1 MTIIKAL
8 LALGC
13 VAWAAVFQLA
23 VSWAYLAPYD
33 GIGGNGGAPFRFD
46 CGELGILVGITGRA
60 GAVVDQV
67 GGLCV
72 KIDPR
77 SATWVG
83 GVYETARVGGNGGGP
98 FRKVCPVGQAL
109 MGLEGSTTYAANTT
123 VVRTL
128 DIKCTSLG
136 IHRRWDG
143 PQIMGT
149 RMVFNGD
156 PEPHKIAA
164 AQYLCEPPLKPDGHN
179 QRAWGRIGLA
189 FEGRAGLYLD
199 QIRLVCSLMPQD
211 KNGYRVEFRASAQ
224 GEVPRGTPLQIS
236 WRATGV
242 KPELTPNLQYSWE
255 LFDET
260 HRVTGSGPFGGIAQP
275 SRVANPCA
283 YVQAPCGAGWLGAS
297 TGSGVVFNSLPPAN
311 YELRLAVKPT
321 VAPAFSQVAI
331 ESGATIKFAIGANQ
345 LIGLGFTPNK
355 IRAGGATTATITF
368 EGPVIPRGVTVYI
381 SSSNPQ
387 LVAVPPSVVV
397 PGGRPSVNVGLRA
410 DAKAF
415 GGGQVQ
421 ITASLHKPI
430 NLQVAAQSTLQAARA
445 TGQSIAELPSDSG
458 AASTAPG
465 VAPDNSSRYVINRN
479 KDATAST
486 TTQAIDLAKP
496 MVNLPS
502 AAKTAWLTIESS
514 VVMQRPSPTLR
525 NYQIGK

>member
-1 MTIIKAL
+1 MTSIKAL

-13 VAWAAVFQLA
+13 VVWAAAFQLA

-33 GIGGNGGAPFRFD
+33 GIGGNGGAPFRLD
-46 CGELGILVGITGRA
+46 CGEWGILVGITGRS

-83 GVYETARVGGNGGGP
+83 GVYETARVGGSGGGP
-98 FRKVCPVGQAL
+98 FRKACPVGHAL
-109 MGLEGSTTYAANTT
+109 MGVEGSTTYAANTT
-123 VVRTL
+123 VVRML
-128 DIKCTSLG
+128 DIKCISLG

-143 PQIMGT
+143 SQIMGT

-156 PEPHKIAA
+156 PEPHRIAA
-164 AQYLCEPPLKPDGHN
+164 AQHLCEPPLKPDGHH
-179 QRAWGRIGLA
+179 QRAWGRVGLA

-199 QIRLVCSLMPQD
+199 RIRLVCNSMPQD
-211 KNGYRVEFRASAQ
+211 KNGYRVEFRSSAQ
-224 GEVPRGTPLQIS
+224 GEVPQGTPLQIS

-242 KPELTPNLQYSWE
+242 KPEFTPSLQYSWE
-255 LFDET
+255 LYDET
-260 HRVTGSGPFGGIAQP
+260 HVGTGSGPFGGIAQP
-275 SRVANPCA
+275 SRVANPCV
-283 YVQAPCGAGWLGAS
+283 YLQGPCGAGWLGAS

-321 VAPAFSQVAI
+321 VAPAFSEVAI
-331 ESGATIKFAIGANQ
+331 ESGATIKFAIGPNQ
-345 LIGLGFTPNK
+345 LIGLVVTPNK
-355 IRAGGATTATITF
+355 IRAGGTTTATITF
-368 EGPVIPRGVTVYI
+368 EGPVIPRGVTVFL

-387 LVAVPPSVVV
+387 WVAVPPSVVV

-410 DAKAF
+410 DAKAY

-430 NLQVAAQSTLQAARA
+430 DLQVAAQSTLRAARA
-445 TGQSIAELPSDSG
+445 TGQSMAELPSDP
-458 AASTAPG
+458 ATASAAPG
-465 VAPDNSSRYVINRN
+465 VADNSSPFVINRN
-479 KDATAST
+479 KEATAPT
-486 TTQAIDLAKP
+486 TTQAIGLAKQ
-496 MVNLPS
+496 MGNLPS
-502 AAKTAWLTIESS
+502 AAKTALLTVESS

-525 NYQIGK
+525 NYQIVK